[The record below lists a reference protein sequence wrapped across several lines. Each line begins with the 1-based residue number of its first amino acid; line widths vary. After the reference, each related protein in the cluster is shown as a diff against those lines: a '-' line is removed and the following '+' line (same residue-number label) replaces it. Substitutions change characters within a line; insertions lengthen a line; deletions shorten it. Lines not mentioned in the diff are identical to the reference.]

1 MIALSLSI
9 DVAKGVEPQTE
20 KLVKVCRMRE
30 TPIIVFIN
38 KLDREGKDGF
48 DLIDEVEQKLGLTL
62 CPMSWPIGMGQR
74 FKGVY
79 NMWEKNPISTV
90 PKTNKKSPKERI

>member
-1 MIALSLSI
+1 M
-9 DVAKGVEPQTE
+9 AKVEPQTE

-48 DLIDEVEQKLGLTL
+48 DLIDEVEQIGFNTL
-62 CPMSWPIGMGQR
+62 PDVMAHWNGAA
-74 FKGVY
+74 F
-79 NMWEKNPISTV
+79 
-90 PKTNKKSPKERI
+90 